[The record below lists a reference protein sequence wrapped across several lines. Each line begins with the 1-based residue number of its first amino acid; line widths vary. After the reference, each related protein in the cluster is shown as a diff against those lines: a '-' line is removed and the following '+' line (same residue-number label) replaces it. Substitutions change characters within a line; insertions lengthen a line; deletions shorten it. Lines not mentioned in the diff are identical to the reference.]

1 MSTTP
6 APTWRPDVR
15 RLTGEFVG
23 TAFLLAAVVGSGIMA
38 ESLTDDVGLQLLQNA
53 FATAG
58 ALVALILAFG
68 AVSGAHF
75 NPAVTIADRA
85 FGGID
90 TPTATWYIGAQF
102 AGAIVGVII
111 ANVMFD
117 LDAVNWS
124 TKDRSSTNLVFAEG
138 VATLGLLLV
147 IFGVVRS
154 GRASTVA
161 FAVAGYIAAAYYFTS
176 STSFANPAVTVAR
189 MFSDT
194 FAGIEPASVPGFIA
208 AQLVA
213 VGVAIALIRILWP
226 DIGDVADE
234 VLVPHSDNS
243 VSHGVAVPA
252 SAADSRHD
260 DDRRRHDR

>member
-1 MSTTP
+1 VT
-6 APTWRPDVR
+6 A
-15 RLTGEFVG
+15 EFIG

-38 ESLTDDVGLQLLQNA
+38 ENLTDDVGLQLLQNA
-53 FATAG
+53 FATAC

-75 NPAVTIADRA
+75 NPAVTITDRA

-90 TPTATWYIGAQF
+90 TPTAVWYVGAQF
-102 AGAIVGVII
+102 AGAIVGVIV
-111 ANVMFD
+111 ANLMFD

-124 TKDRSSTNLVFAEG
+124 TKDRSSINLVFAEG

-154 GRASTVA
+154 GRASGVA
-161 FAVAGYIAAAYYFTS
+161 FAVGGYIAAAYYFTS

-189 MFSDT
+189 LFSDT
-194 FAGIEPASVPGFIA
+194 FAGIQPASAPGFIA

-213 VGVAIALIRILWP
+213 VGLAIALIHVLWP
-226 DIGDVADE
+226 DMHDVADE
-234 VLVPHSDNS
+234 VLAPHSDPDATI
-243 VSHGVAVPA
+243 GV
-252 SAADSRHD
+252 
-260 DDRRRHDR
+260 